1 MNPIKV
7 TLVGQ
12 TSKKETTDFE
22 EHIVGNLSA
31 PESTITKMAY
41 FSSVINLVNHGVL
54 LDSQILEIDRELNKF
69 DISESEKSGE
79 IGNPKKR
86 QVRMILL

>member
-1 MNPIKV
+1 
-7 TLVGQ
+7 
-12 TSKKETTDFE
+12 
-22 EHIVGNLSA
+22 
-31 PESTITKMAY
+31 MAY
-41 FSSVINLVNHGVL
+41 FSNVVNPVNHGVL

-86 QVRMILL
+86 QVRIILL